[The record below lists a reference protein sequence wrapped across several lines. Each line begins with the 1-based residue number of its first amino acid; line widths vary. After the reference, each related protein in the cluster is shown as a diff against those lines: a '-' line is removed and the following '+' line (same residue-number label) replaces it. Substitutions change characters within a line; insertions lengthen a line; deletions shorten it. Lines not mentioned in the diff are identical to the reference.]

1 MAIRR
6 LLGRTG
12 TEISREKISRLGN
25 ISTEC
30 ENTSQTAL
38 PRRRLGGEDKV
49 KVTGKGNVKVKCPTA
64 PFFDERFPRN
74 EGKNVAPSGSEG
86 KTFSFS
92 FLLILDEGGLRE
104 GRVKSAYS
112 SLAATAAT

>member
-30 ENTSQTAL
+30 ENTSQTA

-49 KVTGKGNVKVKCPTA
+49 KVTGKAKVKVT
-64 PFFDERFPRN
+64 
-74 EGKNVAPSGSEG
+74 GK
-86 KTFSFS
+86 
-92 FLLILDEGGLRE
+92 
-104 GRVKSAYS
+104 
-112 SLAATAAT
+112 